1 MLTCMVEA
9 HLRVL
14 EAVDVDVD
22 RRFFMGGEGGQN
34 GFSHCV
40 DKLYL

>member
-22 RRFFMGGEGGQN
+22 RRFFMGGGGR
-34 GFSHCV
+34 GSKWILTLCR
-40 DKLYL
+40 

>member
-22 RRFFMGGEGGQN
+22 RRFFMGGGG
-34 GFSHCV
+34 GRESKWIHTFCR
-40 DKLYL
+40 